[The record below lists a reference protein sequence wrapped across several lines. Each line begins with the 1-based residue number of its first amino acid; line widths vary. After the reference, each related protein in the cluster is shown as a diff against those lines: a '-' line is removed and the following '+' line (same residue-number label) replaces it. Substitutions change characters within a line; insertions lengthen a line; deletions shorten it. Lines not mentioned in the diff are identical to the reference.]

1 MEMKSIG
8 QRIRLRRKELELTQK
23 QLGKKVGV
31 SHVAISQWEK
41 EETEPNGDNLL
52 SLADALMC
60 TPEYIIRGTTTTRSN
75 RDQNN
80 NYKYSRLTKTEE
92 NLLDMFNALTQEEQR
107 NYLEEIAETRAN
119 LEQIYKEMKEK
130 EKKSKKAS

>member
-1 MEMKSIG
+1 MKIKSIG
-8 QRIRLRRKELELTQK
+8 ERIKLRRKEFGLTQK

-60 TPEYIIRGTTTTRSN
+60 SPEYIIRGTSKSEPA
-75 RDQNN
+75 QND
-80 NYKYSRLTKTEE
+80 NYKYNKLTKTEE
-92 NLLDMFNALTQEEQR
+92 NLLDMFNALTEEKQKE
-107 NYLEEIAETRAN
+107 YLKEIAETRAN

-130 EKKSKKAS
+130 EKKSKRAL

>member
-1 MEMKSIG
+1 MGIKSIG
-8 QRIRLRRKELELTQK
+8 QRIRLRRKELQLTQK

-60 TPEYIIRGTTTTRSN
+60 TPEYIIRGTTSEKPIQCDNDT
-75 RDQNN
+75 
-80 NYKYSRLTKTEE
+80 YKYSRLTKTEE
-92 NLLDMFNALTQEEQR
+92 KLLDMFNALTEDEQR

-119 LEQIYKEMKEK
+119 LERIYKEMKEK
-130 EKKSKKAS
+130 EKKSKRAS